1 MGSEVEYEKILKG
14 IIKAIAAN
22 VLSIATATVMV
33 AAICVLFFTPK
44 DPVLDSLLK
53 YEKKEYYTSGGF
65 QDFPLDSFHTL
76 LFPYQYLKNP
86 GCFRIRGIII

>member
-22 VLSIATATVMV
+22 VLSIAAATVIM
-33 AAICVLFFTPK
+33 AAVCVLFFTPK

-65 QDFPLDSFHTL
+65 QNFPLDFLPYSIISIPI
-76 LFPYQYLKNP
+76 FPYQYFHTN
-86 GCFRIRGIII
+86 I